1 MGAYIIRRL
10 LIGLV
15 VLFFVTVMLFILM
28 NLMPGDPIT
37 AYIPP
42 EVLAQAGPEYIEI
55 RREQLG
61 LNKPV
66 VVRYF
71 IWLNELVHGNMGY
84 SVQNGEPV
92 LSRIKERI
100 GATFEL
106 TGTAL
111 LLAILIGIPIGIISA
126 VKQYSIIDSL
136 VTLFS
141 FTGVSIPVFF
151 LGLGL
156 IYVFSLRLNLLP
168 TGGLATIGAPP
179 SLLDKLSHLIM
190 PAFVLSVA
198 NLAQFARY
206 TRSSILD
213 ELGQDYVRT
222 ARAKGVKELRVLF
235 YHILRNGMIPLITV
249 IALQIP
255 LLFGG
260 AVITEQVF
268 SWPGMGRLALEA
280 IMQRDYPLL
289 MGITTVIAILVLIAN
304 LLADILY
311 AVVDPRI
318 RYQ

>member
-1 MGAYIIRRL
+1 
-10 LIGLV
+10 
-15 VLFFVTVMLFILM
+15 M

-37 AYIPP
+37 AYISP

-66 VVRYF
+66 IVRYF

-126 VKQYSIIDSL
+126 VKQYSIFDSL

-141 FTGVSIPVFF
+141 FTAVSIPVFF

-156 IYVFSLRLNLLP
+156 IYVFALQLNLLP
-168 TGGLATIGAPP
+168 TGGLATIGSS

-190 PAFVLSVA
+190 PAFVLA
-198 NLAQFARY
+198 TFNIAQFTRY

-213 ELGQDYVRT
+213 ELRQDYVRT
-222 ARAKGVKELRVLF
+222 ARAKGVKEFRVLF
-235 YHILRNGMIPLITV
+235 YHVLRNGMIPLITV
-249 IALQIP
+249 VALQIP

-311 AVVDPRI
+311 AIVDPRI

>member
-1 MGAYIIRRL
+1 VGASYIIRRL

-15 VLFFVTVMLFILM
+15 VLFFVTVMLFIIM

-37 AYIPP
+37 AYISP

-66 VVRYF
+66 IVRYF

-126 VKQYSIIDSL
+126 VKQYSIFDSL

-141 FTGVSIPVFF
+141 FTAVSIPVFF

-156 IYVFSLRLNLLP
+156 IYVFALQLNLLP
-168 TGGLATIGAPP
+168 TGGLATIGSS

-190 PAFVLSVA
+190 PAFVLA
-198 NLAQFARY
+198 TFNIAQFTRY

-213 ELGQDYVRT
+213 ELRQDYVRT
-222 ARAKGVKELRVLF
+222 ARAKGVKEFRVLF
-235 YHILRNGMIPLITV
+235 YHVLRNGMIPLITV
-249 IALQIP
+249 VALQIP

-311 AVVDPRI
+311 AIVDPRI